1 MTEWRK
7 FSDGLSPSSLQV
19 QSRKVSGRS
28 NMDGQEFKVRGRQ
41 MVDYIIQYLEVQS
54 QYYLTL
60 RQSNRP
66 EGIIKF
72 YVDDS

>member
-1 MTEWRK
+1 
-7 FSDGLSPSSLQV
+7 
-19 QSRKVSGRS
+19 
-28 NMDGQEFKVRGRQ
+28 MDGQEFKVRGRQ

-54 QYYLTL
+54 QYYHTCTL